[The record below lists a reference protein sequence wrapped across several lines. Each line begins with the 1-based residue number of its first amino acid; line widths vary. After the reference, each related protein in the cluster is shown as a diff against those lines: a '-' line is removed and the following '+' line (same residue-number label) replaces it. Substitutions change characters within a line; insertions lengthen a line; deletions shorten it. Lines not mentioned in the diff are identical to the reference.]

1 MYTDTYEITIFFFV
15 CFYLGSNYVVL
26 VVRKLTFA
34 DQTGLELELTCLCF
48 SSAEIKGIYAI
59 MHGLVSV
66 FLITNN

>member
-26 VVRKLTFA
+26 VVYKLTFA

-48 SSAEIKGIYAI
+48 SSAEIKGICHHAWPCI
-59 MHGLVSV
+59 SV
-66 FLITNN
+66 FDNK